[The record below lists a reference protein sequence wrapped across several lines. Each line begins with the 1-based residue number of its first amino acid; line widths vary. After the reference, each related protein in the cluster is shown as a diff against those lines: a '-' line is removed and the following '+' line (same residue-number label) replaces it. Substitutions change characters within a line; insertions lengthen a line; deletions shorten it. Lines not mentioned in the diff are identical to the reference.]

1 MSHPLV
7 IFPDVVEAVIAPL
20 RTLLTARPETELDG
34 IEVHA
39 RVPAPRPARF
49 VELRRDGGTADSI
62 IGDRAR
68 LAAQC
73 WSDTEANA
81 ERLAAI
87 TRALLKTLP
96 GTGPIRRVVDV
107 GGPFPAPDPAS
118 GQPRYF
124 FSVEITLRG
133 DQ

>member
-7 IFPDVVEAVIAPL
+7 IFPDVVEAVVGPL
-20 RTLLTARPETELDG
+20 RTFLTARPEAELDG
-34 IEVHA
+34 VEVHA
-39 RVPAPRPARF
+39 QVPTPRPSRF
-49 VELRRDGGTADSI
+49 VQVRRDGGTADNLVS
-62 IGDRAR
+62 DRPR
-68 LAAQC
+68 LSCQC

-87 TRALLKTLP
+87 TRAGLKTLP
-96 GTGPIRRVVDV
+96 GTGVIRRVVDV
-107 GGPFPAPDPAS
+107 GGPVPAPDPES

-133 DQ
+133 DE